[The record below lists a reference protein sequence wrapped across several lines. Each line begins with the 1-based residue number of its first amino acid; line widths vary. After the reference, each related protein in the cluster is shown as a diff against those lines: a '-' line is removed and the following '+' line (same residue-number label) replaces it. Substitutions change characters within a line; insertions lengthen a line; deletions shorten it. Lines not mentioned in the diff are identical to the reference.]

1 MLEIFINYATAKTD
15 EERNQSTSSLLNK
28 LMLYPTAP
36 NVPAITYGQENE
48 KRGWTQYEN
57 PSLREH
63 HNCVTWNTGLH
74 MKQELPYLGVSRH
87 GLI

>member
-1 MLEIFINYATAKTD
+1 MLEIFINYATTKTD

-36 NVPAITYGQENE
+36 NATAITYGQENE

-63 HNCVTWNTGLH
+63 HNCVT
-74 MKQELPYLGVSRH
+74 
-87 GLI
+87 